1 MEEAFSHPL
10 ERLTNGPV
18 DLCSEKLAAAG
29 LGGGAHEVGGGLRNI
44 QTSAI
49 DSYNLYHYNNLQHS
63 S

>member
-18 DLCSEKLAAAG
+18 DLCSEKPAVAV

-44 QTSAI
+44 QTSAT
-49 DSYNLYHYNNLQHS
+49 D
-63 S
+63 

>member
-18 DLCSEKLAAAG
+18 DLCSEKPAVAV

-44 QTSAI
+44 QTSVT
-49 DSYNLYHYNNLQHS
+49 D
-63 S
+63 